1 MREDAIYHMASM
13 TKPVTAVALMQQ
25 VELGRVALTDEVRK
39 YIPELTGFRVAER
52 DEKGEIRIDPRKQ
65 FSKKLARWTAVFWFL
80 FMTWLSVIFLLAPAS
95 ALYCVYMGIIVTVVM
110 IVNVWAYTQ
119 NSIYEKAAF
128 AMLSKAKIEI
138 GLKNAPGSAGGDD
151 DDDQEPEEAS
161 NG

>member
-1 MREDAIYHMASM
+1 M
-13 TKPVTAVALMQQ
+13 
-25 VELGRVALTDEVRK
+25 
-39 YIPELTGFRVAER
+39 
-52 DEKGEIRIDPRKQ
+52 GEIRIDPRKQ

-119 NSIYEKAAF
+119 NSIYEKGVF
-128 AMLSKAKIEI
+128 AVLNKAKIEI
-138 GLKNAPGSAGGDD
+138 GLKNAPGAGGDEG
-151 DDDQEPEEAS
+151 DDQEPEEAS